1 MTATAMSDV
10 RNPAEFRRVL
20 GHVPTGVVVV
30 TSIGLDGEPVGMAV
44 GSFTSVSLDPPLVGF
59 LPART
64 SSTFPKIQ
72 QAGHFCV
79 NVLSADQEDVC
90 RSFARPGDKFAGIGW
105 TSDGNQ
111 APHLDGAV
119 AWIDCTVE
127 SISDA
132 GDHHFVLGRVHDLQV
147 ANDLLPLVFF
157 QGGYGRFASHSIG
170 AAPEPDLVSH
180 LRLVDHAR
188 PIMERAARQSGIECL
203 ATAAVGTELVVLA
216 STGDPSERRPPTRV
230 GQRMPFQP
238 PLGAPLVAW
247 SDTATTT
254 WFQRAAELGADA
266 TTVAN
271 QRAGLDRVHARGW
284 SIGLG
289 STSHRALEQALGE
302 LPLRP
307 TLTQRRTI
315 QHLLADGLGDEYEP
329 ADLQDS
335 NQYPVRNLGVPVFDP
350 GGNVALMLTFYG
362 FPRSSARSDIDH
374 YVNILQAASTE
385 ITAALGANHDRR
397 Q

>member
-105 TSDGNQ
+105 SRDGNQ

-132 GDHHFVLGRVHDLQV
+132 GDHHFVLGRVHNLQV

-216 STGDPSERRPPTRV
+216 GTATRTDGAHPPGSGNECRSSLRWARHSSPGRT
-230 GQRMPFQP
+230 PQP
-238 PLGAPLVAW
+238 PPGYNVRRNSAQTPRPWKTNEPDSPAFAPVDGRSVLAAPHTAPWNTHSANFLCVPHSRSAGPSNTSWLTAW
-247 SDTATTT
+247 GTS
-254 WFQRAAELGADA
+254 
-266 TTVAN
+266 
-271 QRAGLDRVHARGW
+271 RAG
-284 SIGLG
+284 
-289 STSHRALEQALGE
+289 
-302 LPLRP
+302 RP
-307 TLTQRRTI
+307 AGQ
-315 QHLLADGLGDEYEP
+315 QP
-329 ADLQDS
+329 V
-335 NQYPVRNLGVPVFDP
+335 PVRNLGVPVFDP